1 MRRFFLDLLRATLA
15 YEVGTFGGLMLFMT
29 FAPLFGY
36 LPYEGAQYRA
46 GTPHFPALGWS
57 DFWGNAWRVSS
68 NGLLLAIIA
77 LLLAIPC
84 ALLIVVA
91 SRLIQRRTPIRL
103 FAMALFSVVSF
114 LIIPGFGW
122 AVGLSVP
129 AMWVA
134 IGCSALSGCLVLPLS
149 RLVSA

>member
-68 NGLLLAIIA
+68 FGLVLAIIA
-77 LLLAIPC
+77 LLFAIPC
-84 ALLIVVA
+84 AALVVVA
-91 SRLIQRRTPIRL
+91 SRLTQRRTPIRL
-103 FAMALFSVVSF
+103 FTMVLFAVATF
-114 LIIPGFGW
+114 LIIPGMGW
-122 AVGLSVP
+122 YVGLSLP

-134 IGCSALSGCLVLPLS
+134 IGCSALSGCLVIPRW